1 MRDPDR
7 CGQPLD
13 EKAELLR
20 TALLEGGAQFLDQVS
35 ERAGVSERDALRSLW
50 RLAASGLA
58 TNDSFAPLRLLS
70 ASPEAQ
76 RALGGRDR
84 FTTRRDAAIRARLRS
99 SLSGRWT
106 LLRQEALEKA
116 RGEDRVRDVALLLLE
131 RNGIL
136 SREMIALESVE
147 IAWSDL
153 VFALRRLEYSGAIR
167 RGYFVRSLSGEQ
179 YALPE
184 ALEML
189 RAARS
194 LNPAREVP
202 LAMSAADPANPYGAL
217 LPGCGISRDAANFIV
232 IRAGKPLM
240 GLAARQIVTIENP
253 DDESFAAAMAAILA
267 FARRI
272 TVELVDGVPALESNR
287 VALMAAMRFHS
298 NGRALIFDGL
308 HGPAPAGVSRLGAI
322 K

>member
-1 MRDPDR
+1 
-7 CGQPLD
+7 
-13 EKAELLR
+13 
-20 TALLEGGAQFLDQVS
+20 
-35 ERAGVSERDALRSLW
+35 
-50 RLAASGLA
+50 
-58 TNDSFAPLRLLS
+58 
-70 ASPEAQ
+70 
-76 RALGGRDR
+76 
-84 FTTRRDAAIRARLRS
+84 
-99 SLSGRWT
+99 
-106 LLRQEALEKA
+106 
-116 RGEDRVRDVALLLLE
+116 
-131 RNGIL
+131 
-136 SREMIALESVE
+136 MIALESVE

-287 VALMAAMRFHS
+287 VGLMAAMRFHS